1 MYLEKK
7 LNRKKDVIVFIQ
19 SSRKEISKRVKK
31 RKNFNKLIFAK
42 LKKLQLPLSYKKKK
56 SHFVIKNNFK
66 LNLARK
72 SVKDILHRVLR

>member
-1 MYLEKK
+1 MKK

-31 RKNFNKLIFAK
+31 RKNFNKLVITK

-56 SHFVIKNNFK
+56 SNFVIKNNFK

-72 SVKDILHRVLR
+72 SVKNILNRVLR